1 MKFEIDACS
10 PVIGDLLYELE
21 VASWLKL
28 SDQVARRIYSSLKS
42 SPDIKIRLSNKL
54 RVLLK
59 ALNRELPI
67 DVDDFYKE
75 AIHRV
80 YTSSFVFE
88 ALMKCR
94 PKINTSID
102 FEKLLFD
109 CLCIGVG
116 SKGFHN
122 AYQQEYK
129 IHKRKA
135 ESLYNYIYDLKVAHS
150 KIMIVRLDLYYHQE
164 LINSISSQQNV
175 VDDWNELLAFARK
188 SFKENFLGYA
198 MKVEFGNDRGVHVH
212 SIFIFNASSLMNDV
226 NVARRL
232 GHHWVKDVVPGIG
245 RYFNCNEK
253 KHCERYEWRS
263 VGNFIKID
271 EEFQNGL
278 KAMSDYVTKPDPL
291 PRVVVHGLKKQFRKG
306 EINDRKKERVRRRKE
321 VLSAMS
327 DGNGSAPVF

>member
-21 VASWLKL
+21 VASWVKL
-28 SDQVARRIYSSLKS
+28 ADQVARRIYSSLESKPS
-42 SPDIKIRLSNKL
+42 IKMRLSGKL
-54 RVLLK
+54 RILLQ
-59 ALNRELPI
+59 ALNRELPSDI
-67 DVDDFYKE
+67 DNFYKKS
-75 AIHRV
+75 IRKI
-80 YTSSFVFE
+80 YTSSCVFNAILE
-88 ALMKCR
+88 CR
-94 PKINTSID
+94 IAFNGSID
-102 FEKLLFD
+102 FEKLFFD
-109 CLCIGVG
+109 TLLDRIG
-116 SKGFHN
+116 SKGFRN
-122 AYQQEYK
+122 SFKQEDK
-129 IHKRKA
+129 IHKRKS

-164 LINSISSQQNV
+164 LIESISSQQNV
-175 VDDWNELLAFARK
+175 VDDWNRLLAFARK
-188 SFKENFLGYA
+188 SFKESFLGYA

-253 KHCERYEWRS
+253 KHCERYKWRS

-278 KAMSDYVTKPDPL
+278 KAMSAYVTKPDPF
-291 PRVVVHGLKKQFRKG
+291 PRLVVHGLSRTFRKG
-306 EINDRKKERVRRRKE
+306 EINSKKKARVMRRKDE
-321 VLSAMS
+321 LKASYEDAVSV
-327 DGNGSAPVF
+327 PV